1 LQDSTKQ
8 KLTEE
13 TSMEIRGGI
22 ELPVAFC
29 SPEDGKFLSA
39 PHTYKDCT
47 ITLSSHRGNDEVKAV
62 VFCCCT

>member
-1 LQDSTKQ
+1 
-8 KLTEE
+8 
-13 TSMEIRGGI
+13 MEIRGGI